1 MTKLVFFFFQ
11 KIIQLPFSY
20 GHLCILF
27 TVGSII
33 NELIK
38 NNQNNISEKGGV
50 RNSKIWSFGN
60 TMKKLTTAVS
70 CFAAIRGMLILEKW
84 SD

>member
-1 MTKLVFFFFQ
+1 M
-11 KIIQLPFSY
+11 
-20 GHLCILF
+20 
-27 TVGSII
+27 
-33 NELIK
+33 
-38 NNQNNISEKGGV
+38 GGV